1 MKADAEYKILEIDLW
16 EKDAILEIDD
26 MKVYF
31 QFDGMKQPTIVDAIK
46 YLVKEAEKQYA
57 CKNRTL

>member
-31 QFDGMKQPTIVDAIK
+31 QFDGMEQPTIVDCIK
-46 YLVKEAEKQYA
+46 YLVKETEKQYDTT
-57 CKNRTL
+57 R